1 MKQTIQFTKYR
12 LPMII
17 LSALLLAGGLAGTL
31 MQDGFNLGID
41 FQAGL
46 NLRVELEAEDL
57 GTGEVRDA
65 LSAFDTVQVQ
75 VLGDPELQRFSIR
88 LQDDGELENFS
99 LTMRNRVTE
108 ALTQAF
114 GDGSVEVLGV
124 DYVEPRFA
132 ADLALNATI
141 LVVAAMGFILLYLW
155 VRFRMAYAL
164 SSLAA
169 LVHDIAFMV
178 LFIGTFQIE
187 VTSATIAAVL
197 TIIGYSLNDTIVI
210 FDRIRE
216 NEKLLPETAFPQVIN
231 VSITQS
237 LSRTVIT
244 SITTLL
250 AVTSIYI
257 FTTGQ
262 IQDFALN
269 MIVGVLVGTYSSI
282 FVASPTLLA
291 LSKNKRIT
299 VRTERTDKK
308 ESKAPAAG
316 IAPEAASPQVDSSAL
331 KEQLKAQRKKKKK

>member
-31 MQDGFNLGID
+31 LQEGFNLGID

-46 NLRVELEAEDL
+46 NLRVELDGDDL

-65 LSAFDTVQVQ
+65 LSSFETVQVQ
-75 VLGDPELQRFSIR
+75 VLGDPQLQRFSIR
-88 LQDDGELENFS
+88 LQDSGEVENFS

-108 ALTQAF
+108 ALAQAF

-155 VRFRMAYAL
+155 IRFRMAYAL

-216 NEKLLPETAFPQVIN
+216 NEKLLNDSAFPQVIN

-244 SITTLL
+244 SLTTLL

-269 MIVGVLVGTYSSI
+269 MIVGVLVGTYSSV

-291 LSKNKRIT
+291 LSKNKRIK
-299 VRTERTDKK
+299 VRTEQK
-308 ESKAPAAG
+308 ESKAPAVAG
-316 IAPEAASPQVDSSAL
+316 DAPEAGAAQVDSSAL
-331 KEQLKAQRKKKKK
+331 KEQLKAQRKKKKKK